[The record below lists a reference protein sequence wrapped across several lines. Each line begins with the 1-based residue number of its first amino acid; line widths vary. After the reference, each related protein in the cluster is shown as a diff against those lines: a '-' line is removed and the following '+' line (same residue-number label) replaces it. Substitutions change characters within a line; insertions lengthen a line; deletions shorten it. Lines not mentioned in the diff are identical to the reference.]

1 MDFLLDTLQVSPF
14 KLFLLFFCDKNYN
27 CTFLQ
32 RFDEKK
38 KLLTDH
44 DAVLQTISE
53 KLAECQQWQAQHKV
67 LEQADKHN
75 LSNDTSTFTCRSMV
89 LVRRVTL

>member
-1 MDFLLDTLQVSPF
+1 MLKLREIFTQAVMRVYHCGNLGFLLDMVQVSPF
-14 KLFLLFFCDKNYN
+14 ELFLLFFGEKNYYI
-27 CTFLQ
+27 FPQ

-67 LEQADKHN
+67 QKPLH
-75 LSNDTSTFTCRSMV
+75 
-89 LVRRVTL
+89 

>member
-14 KLFLLFFCDKNYN
+14 KLFLLFFGDKNYN

-67 LEQADKHN
+67 QKPLP
-75 LSNDTSTFTCRSMV
+75 
-89 LVRRVTL
+89 

>member
-1 MDFLLDTLQVSPF
+1 MEIWPF
-14 KLFLLFFCDKNYN
+14 YLTCYKFHHLSYSFYFFGDKSYN
-27 CTFLQ
+27 CTFPQ

-67 LEQADKHN
+67 QKPLP
-75 LSNDTSTFTCRSMV
+75 
-89 LVRRVTL
+89 

>member
-1 MDFLLDTLQVSPF
+1 MLEIPTQAVARVRFIIMEIWTFYLTRYKFHHLSYSSN
-14 KLFLLFFCDKNYN
+14 FFGDKNYN
-27 CTFLQ
+27 CTFPQ
-32 RFDEKK
+32 RFDDKK

-67 LEQADKHN
+67 QKPLH
-75 LSNDTSTFTCRSMV
+75 
-89 LVRRVTL
+89 